1 MELHSFILFTTIHY
15 SSLQGLINAVNI
27 TLCICKIQFN
37 IITVTYKSRTFPD
50 VIWILGKQSVRFRRN
65 VLYSAS
71 KSTWP
76 RNVADCEDTVYL
88 FSARGYYILS
98 RECLRI
104 FETSETLKQRHKGTS
119 QKTLNCYPDKCL
131 RFWFF
136 SFSSDFQ
143 FFIFS
148 LFSSIRQRRPTWSLL
163 PIVVL
168 SLGLHSC
175 DNTQTCFFSLN
186 KYCKTTERPILK

>member
-143 FFIFS
+143 FFIFFTVFVYS
-148 LFSSIRQRRPTWSLL
+148 PTTAHLVAVADCRAEFRTTFLWQYTD
-163 PIVVL
+163 V
-168 SLGLHSC
+168 
-175 DNTQTCFFSLN
+175 FFFT
-186 KYCKTTERPILK
+186 K